1 MLNVRILQAK
11 KTMETNIIPQHFT
24 FELFE
29 AEIAH
34 AQSMIKEIAQP
45 YEAYLWKM
53 HLATLKKAFFE
64 RYGIEFHLE
73 QKKRLQ
79 AVTC

>member
-1 MLNVRILQAK
+1 
-11 KTMETNIIPQHFT
+11 METNIIPQHFT

-34 AQSMIKEIAQP
+34 AQNMIKQLSNTLFDDYP
-45 YEAYLWKM
+45 WRVYLGD
-53 HLATLKKAFFE
+53 LKKAFFE
-64 RYGIEFHLE
+64 RYGIEFHKE

-79 AVTC
+79 AVAN